1 MKDVMK
7 KAILLLACF
16 ILCSCTVKNENTLT
30 IEKDGKLKYNV
41 LIAFD
46 KSLIE
51 TLIKANIIES
61 DDEIDQYVSEN
72 IKDNYLNGFVESEYN
87 DGEYIG
93 NEYVYE
99 VENIDAVS
107 TDKNISV
114 FLNQNSVV
122 ETKMFTKKDNVYIAN
137 FLYNL
142 NNKYN
147 YRDVDFIN
155 KFTVHLPV
163 KAISSNADEILNDG
177 KTLVWNIRNGE
188 SKAIRFNFSFASV
201 GSDVSAILII
211 FDALILGAILF
222 LFIKRRKKK
231 NEEKVY

>member
-7 KAILLLACF
+7 KIILLLACF

-30 IEKDGKLKYNV
+30 IEKDGRLKYNV

-51 TLIKANIIES
+51 NLIKANIIKN
-61 DDEIDQYVSEN
+61 DKEIDKYVSEN
-72 IKDNYLNGFVESEYN
+72 IKDNYLNGFVSTEYD
-87 DGEYIG
+87 DGEFIG

-99 VENIDAVS
+99 VESIDEVS
-107 TDKNISV
+107 TDKNVSV

-122 ETKMFTKKDNVYIAN
+122 ETKMFTKKDNVYVAN

-147 YRDVDFIN
+147 YKNVDFIN

-163 KAISSNADEILNDG
+163 KAISSNADEIINDG

-188 SKAIRFNFSFASV
+188 SKAIRFNFSFGSI
-201 GSDVSAILII
+201 GSDVSALLII
-211 FDALILGAILF
+211 FDALILGVILF
-222 LFIKRRKKK
+222 IFIKRRKKK
-231 NEEKVY
+231 YEEEIY